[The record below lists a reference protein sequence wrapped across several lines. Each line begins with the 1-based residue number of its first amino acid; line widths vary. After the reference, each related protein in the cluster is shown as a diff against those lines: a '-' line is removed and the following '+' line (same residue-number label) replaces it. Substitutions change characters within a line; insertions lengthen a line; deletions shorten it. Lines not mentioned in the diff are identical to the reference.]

1 MHAAKHL
8 KMAFWNDA
16 TLFGLIYP
24 DRLKTKFTAHVIGS
38 MVRIYVVVDGIIHSK
53 Y

>member
-24 DRLKTKFTAHVIGS
+24 DRLKTKLQHMLLEVWYGY
-38 MVRIYVVVDGIIHSK
+38 MLL
-53 Y
+53 